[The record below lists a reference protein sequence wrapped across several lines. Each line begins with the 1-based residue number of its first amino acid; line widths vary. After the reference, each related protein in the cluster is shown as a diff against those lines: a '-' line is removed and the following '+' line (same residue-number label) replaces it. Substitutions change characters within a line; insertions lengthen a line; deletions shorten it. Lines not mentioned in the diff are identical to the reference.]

1 MHEDKADPNK
11 VLSEYALGDLF
22 SVSNAGGTAGRTWK
36 VAAADGEYLLRLR
49 GVRTSSEERLQFDHG
64 LREHLVA
71 RRVPTVSAVRTKDG
85 KRWVRRNGRVY
96 ELYPFITGRQF
107 HQESEMEIA
116 NAARA
121 LAAFHEAAAYY
132 RSPLQNKEAVA
143 QYITLGF
150 SGEVSDRID
159 DPYLQKMNMLHVR
172 KLASAAN
179 ELKKVDWCI
188 EKVEQSLRIYAGAL
202 YKSLSGWTIHG
213 DYTPANLLFSE
224 KGEVIGVFDLD
235 WAFPGSRC
243 RDVADGLYFFASKPR
258 RVDSSDIWSLTEA
271 VDFDFGRCTIFLKAY
286 QSVSPLSQLEIES
299 VPPAFAGR
307 WFSIRLE
314 GMAKVHRDE
323 RFKFFS
329 RDVEKPLLW
338 LDANWADLASLIV
351 FTALKSDIRRR
362 GEAHR

>member
-1 MHEDKADPNK
+1 MHEDIADPTK

-36 VAAADGEYLLRLR
+36 VAAAGGEYLLRLR
-49 GVRTSSEERLQFDHG
+49 GVRTSSEERLKFDHG

-71 RRVPTVSAVRTKDG
+71 RGVPTASAVRTKDG
-85 KRWVRRNGRVY
+85 KRWVRRHGRIY

-107 HQESEMEIA
+107 RMGNETEIA

-121 LAAFHEAAAYY
+121 LAAFHREAADY
-132 RSPLQNKEAVA
+132 RPPLQRKEAVA

-150 SGEVSDRID
+150 SGEASDRID
-159 DPYLQKMNMLHVR
+159 DPHLQKMNMLYVR
-172 KLASAAN
+172 KLASTAN
-179 ELKKVDWCI
+179 GRKKVDWCI
-188 EKVEQSLRIYAGAL
+188 AKVEQSMRIYAGAS
-202 YKSLSGWTIHG
+202 YKSLTGWTIHG

-224 KGEVIGVFDLD
+224 EGEVIGIFDLD
-235 WAFPGSRC
+235 WALPGSRC
-243 RDVADGLYFFASKPR
+243 RDVADGLYFFASMPR

-286 QSVSPLSQLEIES
+286 QSVSPLSQREIES

-338 LDANWADLASLIV
+338 LDANWADLASRIV
-351 FTALKSDIRRR
+351 FTAL
-362 GEAHR
+362 